1 MIGKYL
7 KVKPKIHPSVF
18 IAPGVQLI
26 GAVSIDEGSSVWFNT
41 VIRADINKI
50 KIGKKVNIQDGCLL
64 HLEDDLGIK
73 IGDEVTV
80 GHGAILHACTIKKRT
95 LIGMGA
101 MILNGAVIGEESVI
115 GAGAVVTPGTKVPRR
130 SLVLGIP
137 ARVERKLTLKE
148 IKKNKYWAAKYSK
161 LSKEYLSK
169 IKNQRDFK
177 GEVKCKK

>member
-26 GAVSIDEGSSVWFNT
+26 GAVSIGEGSSVWFNT

-101 MILNGAVIGEESVI
+101 MILNGAVIGEES
-115 GAGAVVTPGTKVPRR
+115 
-130 SLVLGIP
+130 